1 MRKMKSIKR
10 YTYVL
15 LLLTSSAAV
24 SGQSEDSTVIRKDIM
39 IEKAYTPTI
48 RDAGKINSIPSIS
61 EPVIRQEPIRYS
73 DYSVAMDPE
82 YQVRTLEA
90 ARLKTPMYY
99 DDKNGYFRLG
109 FGNCWSTLGDLV
121 LPIVDKPKYSLGFD
135 VHHKG
140 ILNKRRHHKS
150 DAGLAFNRHFTNG
163 DFFMKGTYG
172 YRGFNYYGDNKLVSD
187 LDYTIQTDAFK
198 GKNFFEK
205 EAGIHTFGAT
215 IGYKTYTSSDL
226 LNRISA
232 SVGYDGFLP
241 SAGLTEHRI
250 NTDLLYDR
258 LLDENHWG
266 IGFNM
271 KNFAYDNG
279 RVESQKADQDG
290 FTVVTLNPYFQFEQ
304 ERWNLRIG
312 VNGRFS
318 TEGKAFAP
326 SADIKGIFALVPH
339 LFFVYGEIGGDYQV
353 NSMSETIEE
362 NHYVNLNTK
371 IANTYTPFDLRGGIK
386 FKLLYNLLTDLSV
399 RYRKIEDQYFYVNAT
414 VMQSGVPTYSNVFV
428 PMYSDASVL
437 TPSLRLTYNFNQMLD
452 FLLSAQYNDWSV
464 DERGMEA
471 YNMPSFEFNLGTTM
485 HLGKRMSANLN
496 TYIAT
501 GREARKTDGG
511 TKSLKNIYDLNLGFF
526 YTHSSKI
533 SMFIKLNNILHQ
545 HYEQYLGYDV
555 NGFNGLIGIS
565 YSF

>member
-1 MRKMKSIKR
+1 MQSIMKYI
-10 YTYVL
+10 YPFL
-15 LLLTSSAAV
+15 LSLLPLISWA
-24 SGQSEDSTVIRKDIM
+24 QSEDSVVIRKDIT

-48 RDAGKINSIPSIS
+48 RDAGKISQMPSVS

-90 ARLKTPMYY
+90 ARLRNPQYY
-99 DDKNGYFRLG
+99 DDKNGYLRLG

-121 LPIVDKPKYSLGFD
+121 LPIVDKPKYSFGFD
-135 VHHKG
+135 AHHKG
-140 ILNKRRHHKS
+140 MLSKRRHHKS
-150 DAGLAFNRHFTNG
+150 DVGLAFDRHFTNG
-163 DFFMKGTYG
+163 DFFLKGSYG
-172 YRGFNYYGDNKLVSD
+172 YRGFNYYGDNKLSSD
-187 LDYTIQTDAFK
+187 LLYSIQSDAFL
-198 GKNFFEK
+198 GKDFFK
-205 EAGIHTFGAT
+205 SEAGIHTFGAS
-215 IGYKTYTSSDL
+215 IGYKTFTSTDL

-232 SVGYDGFLP
+232 SLDYDGFLP
-241 SAGLTEHRI
+241 NAGLTEHRV
-250 NTDLLYDR
+250 NTSLLYDR

-271 KNFAYDNG
+271 KNFAYDDG
-279 RVESQKADQDG
+279 QVESQTVHQDG

-318 TEGKAFAP
+318 TEGKSFAP
-326 SADIKGIFALVPH
+326 SADIKGIFALVPR
-339 LFFVYGEIGGDYQV
+339 LFFVYGEIGGDYKS
-353 NSMSETIEE
+353 NSLAEIVET
-362 NHYVNLNTK
+362 NHYANLNTK
-371 IANTYTPFDLRGGIK
+371 IDNTYTPFDLRAGLK

-399 RYRKIEDQYFYVNAT
+399 RYRKIEDQYFFVNEI
-414 VMQSGVPTYSNVFV
+414 VEQSGQSGYANVFAPV
-428 PMYSDASVL
+428 YSDASVF
-437 TPSLRLTYNFNQMLD
+437 TPSFRVTYNFNQMLD
-452 FLLSAQYNDWSV
+452 FLLLAQYNSWDV

-471 YNMPSFEFNLGTTM
+471 YNMPSFEFNLGTTL
-485 HLGKRMSANLN
+485 HLGKRMAANLN

-501 GREARKTDGG
+501 GREARKLDGG
-511 TKSLKNIYDLNLGFF
+511 EKNLKNIYDLNLGFF
-526 YTHSSKI
+526 YTHSSKV

-545 HYEQYLGYDV
+545 HYEQYLGYEV